1 MSRKLISA
9 QSPFTLLV
17 ANLRRGSDPSRGEAG
32 NPDPVRQTYTFQH
45 FPEIGG
51 RGPEVGTVNPR
62 TPGVGTRIGHV
73 DYTTPP
79 VPVLAT
85 GTVTVAVNTFAGP
98 TTVQVGQYVLTT
110 GIDFD
115 VGGSLAATATNLAAA
130 IDALPGYSAP
140 APGAAIVTVTGPA
153 GVAGNEV
160 VFASSGASP
169 QNFTFNPID
178 GTMDGAEPIQG
189 PPILG

>member
-85 GTVTVAVNTFAGP
+85 GTVTV
-98 TTVQVGQYVLTT
+98 
-110 GIDFD
+110 
-115 VGGSLAATATNLAAA
+115 GGSLAATATNLAAA